1 MESHKWINKRNPRI
15 LLLPVLEAV
24 ALSTDEG
31 AWEECWNGINDKT
44 SWGYFEL
51 SSDDWT
57 EVVEVSSDEWT
68 ISSDERT
75 ISSDER
81 TWDVKVTS
89 DDCYNVVDVTSDSL

>member
-15 LLLPVLEAV
+15 LLLPVLDAV

-31 AWEECWNGINDKT
+31 EWEECWNGINDET

-57 EVVEVSSDEWT
+57 EVVEVSSDE
-68 ISSDERT
+68 RT

-81 TWDVKVTS
+81 TSDVKVTS
-89 DDCYNVVDVTSDSL
+89 DDCSNVVDVTSDSL